1 MQAEIV
7 RLALHQ
13 VDIKLMDGDQMH
25 VLSWRRNMMWDEVL
39 LNGARKAHSGGFTRE
54 KLYGLE
60 YGRGE
65 DGQDGERLMLII
77 DPKSGSYNWSDGSQT
92 IRGVRL
98 ENADGPLVAYG
109 SLDPRNYE
117 KPATFSDWMK
127 KTMGMEW

>member
-13 VDIKLMDGDQMH
+13 VDIKLMDAGKMQ
-25 VLSWRRNMMWDEVL
+25 VLSWRRNMLWDEVL
-39 LNGARKAHSGGFTRE
+39 LNGARKAHSSGFTRE

-60 YGRGE
+60 YGRAE
-65 DGQDGERLMLII
+65 DGTGGERLMLII
-77 DPKSGSYNWSDGSQT
+77 DPKSGNYNWSDGSQT
-92 IRGVRL
+92 VRGVRL
-98 ENADGPLVAYG
+98 ENSDGPLVAFG

-117 KPATFSDWMK
+117 KPATFSEWMK